1 MRHMRHTAHINLMVI
16 LAIMLVLVGCGGS
29 DSGSSDSQAEPILP
43 DAQSLLEESAD
54 YIQNAESIELEIQVS
69 GYPVRVYMDDVELL
83 ASMPLFFKYARGIF
97 VSPDRM
103 SASIQ
108 FSLEALS
115 TTAQLI
121 ALDRDHYFQL
131 DLLGNRW
138 FQGELISGFSP
149 ASLMAQSSGIA
160 FALKS
165 VENLEMIGEENLDGL
180 KVYHLHGQVDAN
192 AVYALTFGLT
202 RTVDGIL
209 EADLYIRPKNH
220 HLAVLKLIEPP
231 PDGVEDPET
240 TVWTITIVNYNQ
252 PASINPPETE
262 D

>member
-1 MRHMRHTAHINLMVI
+1 MRHTTPIKLLLI
-16 LAIMLVLVGCGGS
+16 LALSVAMLAGCGGG
-29 DSGSSDSQAEPILP
+29 DSGSAEPQAEPILP
-43 DAQSLLEESAD
+43 DAQALLTESAD
-54 YIQNAESIELEIQVS
+54 YIQAAESIEIEMDVS
-69 GYPVRVYMDDVELL
+69 GYPVQVEMDGVDML

-115 TTAQLI
+115 TTAKLI
-121 ALDRDHYFQL
+121 ALDHDHYFQL
-131 DLLGNRW
+131 ELLGNRW
-138 FQGELISGFSP
+138 FEGELIPGFTPS
-149 ASLMAQSSGIA
+149 SLMAPSSGIA

-165 VENLEMIGEENLDGL
+165 VENLTMVGEENLDGL
-180 KVYHLHGQVDAN
+180 KVYHLQGQVDAN

-202 RTVDGIL
+202 HTVDGQL
-209 EADLYIRPKNH
+209 DVDLYIRAKNN

-231 PDGVEDPET
+231 PADEEDTEP
-240 TVWTITIVNYNQ
+240 TVWTITVINYNQ
-252 PASINPPETE
+252 AVSIDAPTT